1 MKKKIISYRVVS
13 KVVTSSIDDARRHR
27 RWRKVIDFCYKDRI
41 EHIEYR
47 VLLALRHVGAITS
60 YEIPY
65 RLLLT
70 RTPQAI
76 DIIRSTGKSVYSV
89 KYFVNCSE
97 SHINK
102 RHLIAI
108 YGFYKDEVHSLLD
121 KILAQKKPYKIKSRY
136 VVIRCEDEGEN
147 DTASLF
153 YRLRAKIKGKTHT
166 EIIEHLLDR
175 GIAFTPMDAL
185 LFFDIPRAP
194 LQINLLRKKGYV
206 IKTQR
211 IRYKSPISGA
221 IKPTCLY
228 EIVR

>member
-1 MKKKIISYRVVS
+1 MSDEKKIISYRVVS

-27 RWRKVIDFCYKDRI
+27 QWRKVIDLCYKDRI

-97 SHINK
+97 SHISK

-121 KILAQKKPYKIKSRY
+121 KILAQKNRTKLSQDMWSFAAKTKARMTPHPFFIGCVQK
-136 VVIRCEDEGEN
+136 
-147 DTASLF
+147 
-153 YRLRAKIKGKTHT
+153 LREK
-166 EIIEHLLDR
+166 
-175 GIAFTPMDAL
+175 
-185 LFFDIPRAP
+185 
-194 LQINLLRKKGYV
+194 
-206 IKTQR
+206 R
-211 IRYKSPISGA
+211 IQK
-221 IKPTCLY
+221 
-228 EIVR
+228 